1 MTTKKNKI
9 LFAPIHFFYT
19 TSYGSELLWAEK
31 IFNGVAKNRSVLGIA
46 YCCLGKEAR
55 FKNIIAKK
63 TVEAPYFYSLTEN
76 LKFVDF
82 YRKAGRR
89 LIKEENINIVHHILP
104 FYIGRTFN
112 PLLLF
117 GRGYKKVIGPIQTPL
132 DYDNKDMRNNKLF
145 QQKDKGLASGILIK
159 IYDFCFGWL
168 SDLTLRRADA
178 IVVIN
183 QEAKKML
190 VKRGIDPQKISIIP
204 PGINTKEFV
213 VGNKKNRRIE
223 LITVGYLMKRKGVEL
238 IINSMKDIVKENK
251 GVILRIVG
259 DGPQKK
265 NLENQVKKLGLGE
278 QVIFEGL
285 VPHDEVAK
293 LYQQADI
300 FVSMSRSESW
310 GQMYLEAMASGL
322 AVVTSRTVGSE
333 SIIEEDF
340 GLLLNQED
348 VNGLTSAVLDLINNP
363 KKLAQFKKR
372 AREHAVGVYDWENSI
387 IPRYIALY
395 DRLIKTK

>member
-1 MTTKKNKI
+1 
-9 LFAPIHFFYT
+9 
-19 TSYGSELLWAEK
+19 
-31 IFNGVAKNRSVLGIA
+31 
-46 YCCLGKEAR
+46 
-55 FKNIIAKK
+55 
-63 TVEAPYFYSLTEN
+63 
-76 LKFVDF
+76 
-82 YRKAGRR
+82 
-89 LIKEENINIVHHILP
+89 
-104 FYIGRTFN
+104 
-112 PLLLF
+112 
-117 GRGYKKVIGPIQTPL
+117 
-132 DYDNKDMRNNKLF
+132 
-145 QQKDKGLASGILIK
+145 
-159 IYDFCFGWL
+159 
-168 SDLTLRRADA
+168 
-178 IVVIN
+178 
-183 QEAKKML
+183 
-190 VKRGIDPQKISIIP
+190 
-204 PGINTKEFV
+204 
-213 VGNKKNRRIE
+213 
-223 LITVGYLMKRKGVEL
+223 MKRKGVEL